1 MKWLN
6 PKKRAMTLGDVR
18 INHLDK
24 PSAQRNDENS
34 EEEDL
39 SERLAQMGT
48 KEKSNG
54 GQSSQS
60 Q

>member
-1 MKWLN
+1 
-6 PKKRAMTLGDVR
+6 MTLGDVR